1 MGMGF
6 IEILLLIVM
15 NGGGGTDLLD
25 YVPTDTYFEQHS
37 VLAVTAEAMTRIAQD
52 QDAKPTD
59 RLMAIRALGEMGDEA
74 SLAVLEPLTDSAE
87 PFVGGYAR
95 RSVAWI
101 RGDDPEPIEPVD
113 ADLMDADLALL
124 PSEVQI
130 IGQSRG
136 LTLNTGPVDL
146 KAMLSNLAAASGESV
161 DDMVDQIA
169 YQVLELVEVL
179 GNIRLDTL
187 TFGMSVRED
196 GNGPGIV
203 MVVARGQYDRS
214 RLLQMFEEEESDM
227 AFFSIDDIEVASA
240 AHEWGEQF
248 VFMMPSDERMVFMFS
263 EREGTQMPIDETAM
277 LIQDGETEP
286 ALGGVLLDEL
296 EHIDRSTTPIWMAM
310 EVPAGFKHG
319 EAAEVLG
326 AFDAVRMVGHANEA
340 GDLVVD
346 AWARGEDAGAVNQ
359 TVGVIRGYIIEGIE
373 ELSEEMQ
380 FDPAMAEM
388 FGPIVQMLQSIEMTV
403 EGTEV
408 TGTMT
413 LPNAGSGMMQMLF
426 MGM

>member
-37 VLAVTAEAMTRIAQD
+37 VLAVTAEAMTRIAQNE
-52 QDAKPTD
+52 DAKPTD

-136 LTLNTGPVDL
+136 LTLNTGPIDL

-161 DDMVDQIA
+161 DDMVNQIA

-296 EHIDRSTTPIWMAM
+296 EHIDRSVTPIWMAM

-326 AFDAVRMVGHANEA
+326 AFDAVRMIGHANEA

>member
-25 YVPTDTYFEQHS
+25 YVPTDTYFEQNS
-37 VLAVTAEAMTRIAQD
+37 VLAVTAEAMTRIAQN

-101 RGDDPEPIEPVD
+101 CGDDPEPIEPVD

-136 LTLNTGPVDL
+136 LTLNTGPIGL
-146 KAMLSNLAAASGESV
+146 KAMLGNLAAASGESV

-187 TFGMSVRED
+187 TLGMSVRED

-203 MVVARGQYDRS
+203 MVVARGRYDRS

-227 AFFSIDDIEVASA
+227 AFFTIDEIEVASA
-240 AHEWGEQF
+240 TQDWGEQF
-248 VFMMPSDERMVFMFS
+248 VFMMPSDERMVFIFS
-263 EREGTQMPIDETAM
+263 EREGMQMPIDETAM

-296 EHIDRSTTPIWMAM
+296 DHIDRSTTPIWMAM
-310 EVPAGFKHG
+310 EVPAGFKQG

-326 AFDAVRMVGHANEA
+326 AFDAVRMLGHANEA

-346 AWARGEDAGAVNQ
+346 AWARGENAGAITQ
-359 TVGVIRGYIIEGIE
+359 TVDVIRGYINEGIE

-380 FDPAMAEM
+380 FDPAMAEV

-413 LPNAGSGMMQMLF
+413 LPNAGGGIMQMLF

>member
-25 YVPTDTYFEQHS
+25 YVPTDTYFEQNS

-87 PFVGGYAR
+87 PFVGAYAR
-95 RSVAWI
+95 RSIAWI
-101 RGDDPEPIEPVD
+101 RGDDPEPVAPVD
-113 ADLMDADLALL
+113 AELMDADLALL

-130 IGQSRG
+130 VGQSRG
-136 LTLNTGPVDL
+136 LTANTGPVDL

-161 DDMVDQIA
+161 DDMVNQIA

-227 AFFSIDDIEVASA
+227 AFFSIDEIEVASA
-240 AHEWGEQF
+240 TQDWGEQF

-296 EHIDRSTTPIWMAM
+296 EHIDRSATPIWMAM

-326 AFDAVRMVGHANEA
+326 AFDAVRMIGHANEA

-413 LPNAGSGMMQMLF
+413 LPNAGGGMMQMLF

>member
-25 YVPTDTYFEQHS
+25 YVPTDTYFEQNS

-95 RSVAWI
+95 RSIAWI
-101 RGDDPEPIEPVD
+101 RGDDPEPVAPVD
-113 ADLMDADLALL
+113 AELMDADLALL

-130 IGQSRG
+130 VGQSRG
-136 LTLNTGPVDL
+136 LTANTGPVDL

-161 DDMVDQIA
+161 DDMVNQIA

-227 AFFSIDDIEVASA
+227 AFFSIDEIEVASA
-240 AHEWGEQF
+240 TQDWGEQF
-248 VFMMPSDERMVFMFS
+248 VFMMPSNERMVLMFS

-296 EHIDRSTTPIWMAM
+296 EHIDRSATPIWMAM

-326 AFDAVRMVGHANEA
+326 AFDAVRMIGHANEA

-413 LPNAGSGMMQMLF
+413 LPNAGGGMMQMLF

>member
-25 YVPTDTYFEQHS
+25 YVPTDTYFEQNS

-87 PFVGGYAR
+87 PFVGAYAR
-95 RSVAWI
+95 RSIAWI
-101 RGDDPEPIEPVD
+101 RGDDPEPVAPVD
-113 ADLMDADLALL
+113 AELMDADLALL

-130 IGQSRG
+130 VGQSRG
-136 LTLNTGPVDL
+136 LTANTGPVDL

-161 DDMVDQIA
+161 DDMVNQIA

-240 AHEWGEQF
+240 TQDWGEQF

-296 EHIDRSTTPIWMAM
+296 EHIDRSATPIWMAM

-326 AFDAVRMVGHANEA
+326 AFDAVRMIGHANEA

-413 LPNAGSGMMQMLF
+413 LPNAGGGMMQMLF

>member
-426 MGM
+426 MGI